1 MADPVLLNVSDF
13 VATLTLNQPEQRNAM
28 RPELLE
34 DFAAKVAELKER
46 DDARVVVVQGSGKI
60 FCSGA
65 DFRAMTGMAKD
76 AGGMEEAVRRI
87 YGSFLCLRDLPQP
100 TIAKVNGH
108 AIGGGLGLALACDL
122 RVVSTAAKLGV
133 NFTRLGFTPGMA
145 TTYVLPRLVGMQK
158 AAELFFTGRIFSGEE
173 AEKLGIA
180 NYAVAP
186 EELDAKADALAR
198 EIADSAPLAV
208 ALTKQ
213 ALYRA
218 CDFDANAALAFEAQC
233 QAKTMKTKDAQ
244 EGILAMMQKRDPKFS
259 GK

>member
-1 MADPVLLNVSDF
+1 MCASSWC
-13 VATLTLNQPEQRNAM
+13 
-28 RPELLE
+28 
-34 DFAAKVAELKER
+34 
-46 DDARVVVVQGSGKI
+46 RVRGKI

-87 YGSFLCLRDLPQP
+87 YGSFLCLRDLAQP

-122 RVVSTAAKLGV
+122 RVVSTQAKLGV

-145 TTYVLPRLVGMQK
+145 TTYVLPRLVGLAK
-158 AAELFFTGRIFSGEE
+158 AAELFFTGRVFTGEE
-173 AEKLGIA
+173 AEAIGLA

-186 EELDAKADALAR
+186 EELDAKTDALAR
-198 EIADSAPLAV
+198 EIAGSAPLAV

-213 ALYRA
+213 ALYQSVA
-218 CDFDANAALAFEAQC
+218 FDAERALKFEAQC
-233 QAKTMKTKDAQ
+233 QAQTMKTKDAQ
-244 EGILAMMQKRDPKFS
+244 EGILAMMQKREPKFT
-259 GK
+259 GE

>member
-1 MADPVLLNVSDF
+1 MADPVLLEVAGH

-34 DFAAKVAELKER
+34 DFAAKVEALQQRE
-46 DDARVVVVQGSGKI
+46 DARVVVVQGSGKT

-65 DFRAMTGMAKD
+65 DFKAMSKMAQE
-76 AGGMEEAVRRI
+76 AGGMEQAARRI

-122 RVVSTAAKLGV
+122 RVVSTKAKLGV

-145 TTYVLPRLVGMQK
+145 TTYVLPRLVGLPR
-158 AAELFFTGRIFSGEE
+158 AAELFFTGRIFTGAE
-173 AEKLGIA
+173 AERLGLA
-180 NYAVAP
+180 NYAVDP
-186 EELDAKADALAR
+186 DELDVKTEELAR
-198 EIADSAPLAV
+198 EVAGSAPLAV

-213 ALYRA
+213 ALYQA
-218 CDFDANAALAFEAQC
+218 SDFDAESALDFEAQC
-233 QAKTMKTKDAQ
+233 QARTIKTKDAQ
-244 EGILAMMQKRDPKFS
+244 EGVLAMMQKRRPNFS
-259 GK
+259 GE